1 VQVITHIVWFSEM
14 RCYYKTKL
22 SDILAQYKIK
32 QVEGENQDISRGK
45 NFIGVKSDKNMYRPK

>member
-1 VQVITHIVWFSEM
+1 M